1 MNTQQLNMI
10 LNKMITTCLLTSVL
24 CLNLQK
30 QHWIFQQ
37 MLQNCFKMEV
47 NIPIKVQIALE
58 MCLVTMC
65 WWNQFKLGH
74 LGNDGDE
81 VDSPNA
87 HGWNFFETLNMF
99 DQTYQKD

>member
-1 MNTQQLNMI
+1 M
-10 LNKMITTCLLTSVL
+10 
-24 CLNLQK
+24 
-30 QHWIFQQ
+30 
-37 MLQNCFKMEV
+37 
-47 NIPIKVQIALE
+47 NIPIEVQTTLE

-87 HGWNFFETLNMF
+87 HGCKFFETLKMF

>member
-1 MNTQQLNMI
+1 
-10 LNKMITTCLLTSVL
+10 
-24 CLNLQK
+24 
-30 QHWIFQQ
+30 
-37 MLQNCFKMEV
+37 
-47 NIPIKVQIALE
+47 
-58 MCLVTMC
+58 
-65 WWNQFKLGH
+65 LGH